1 MRKRLFAI
9 FAVIMI
15 VAIAASMFVATKQTS
30 KLEIYKVASNEPFYV
45 GVNFC
50 GNTTSEA
57 KNLID
62 EVKNYTNLFV
72 LQSGSMLNDVTDINE
87 VCDYAASSGLH
98 FILYSSGTRLLAK
111 YPMARHG
118 KATLGQLVLRH
129 ILR

>member
-98 FILYSSGTRLLAK
+98 FILYSSGTSYWLNIPWLDMAK
-111 YPMARHG
+111 QRWG
-118 KATLGQLVLRH
+118 NLS
-129 ILR
+129 